1 MQRSD
6 YLNPVSM
13 KEQCKRAVHRMEQD
27 NKALDVVSKS
37 INEFSLADEL
47 ESFSFHAL
55 KRQLKDYMII
65 IEGLKAASLSYM
77 QD

>member
-13 KEQCKRAVHRMEQD
+13 KEQCKKAVHRMEQD

-37 INEFSLADEL
+37 INEFSQADEL
-47 ESFSFHAL
+47 ESLSFHAL
-55 KRQLKDYMII
+55 KRQLHDYYCRFK
-65 IEGLKAASLSYM
+65 GSKPFGYAGF
-77 QD
+77 